1 MSEHHHSLKRETSHE
16 TNPLLYQMLTKP
28 TLDEPSIALKGR
40 AGRQGRE
47 ERGRGRDGGR
57 GGSPKFGEKRGK
69 MRKFWQEISA
79 EPREAPTCSD
89 GNFNR
94 TLILNTSVTRRL
106 KNAANVL
113 FFLEMFNIFSS
124 ECVLQANI
132 PFQLHPWRAF
142 ISGWHVQWLSWEACN
157 GIDRYGFFFRRRRGC
172 FHSKRSLCKYS
183 MFY

>member
-1 MSEHHHSLKRETSHE
+1 
-16 TNPLLYQMLTKP
+16 
-28 TLDEPSIALKGR
+28 
-40 AGRQGRE
+40 
-47 ERGRGRDGGR
+47 
-57 GGSPKFGEKRGK
+57 

-157 GIDRYGFFFRRRRGC
+157 GIDRYVFFFSEGGADVFTQKEVCANIQC
-172 FHSKRSLCKYS
+172 FTS
-183 MFY
+183 